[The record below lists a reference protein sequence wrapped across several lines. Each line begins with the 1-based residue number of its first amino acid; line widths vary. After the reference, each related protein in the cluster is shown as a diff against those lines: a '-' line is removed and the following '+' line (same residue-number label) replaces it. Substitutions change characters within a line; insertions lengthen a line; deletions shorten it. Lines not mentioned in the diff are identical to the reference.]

1 MPRAL
6 FPLILSLLAALFLLM
21 RAPFAASDMDALLP
35 PDAALPAREQALLQ
49 AAETAQG
56 RQLLLLVG
64 ATAPLP
70 AAQAVVRNW
79 QASGL
84 VADIAIARTPPLDE
98 LRAAFFQRGF
108 LALPPTARQQL
119 HDDPAIY
126 FAARAADLAN
136 PFAVAVLPPQKDWLG
151 FSRFLPAPLAAHWQA
166 DAAGYLVREA
176 DGRRWLLIRA
186 TLADAPNILGEAR
199 LIPLI
204 EHSAAQAAAQGA
216 TLHVAG
222 TAVFAASS
230 RQAGEAEGRWMS
242 TLGATLTLL
251 LAGVVFRRAR
261 VLLIALPLACGL
273 VCGLAAVVAL
283 CGSVH
288 LLTLVIGSSLIGLLL
303 DFPLHWLGK
312 STAPDWQA
320 DGALAALRRPFLIS
334 LLITLAGYAFLLAT
348 PLPIL
353 RQSAVFALAA
363 LPTAWLT
370 TLWTLPPLFRRFRP
384 RANPT
389 FGRLAGI
396 LLRGSRALRRRVLVI
411 PALALLAVGLWHSD
425 WQDDI
430 RQWVAL
436 PPQWLQQAAEVAR
449 ISGVKPAAQQYLL
462 YATDEDAL
470 LRLDAALAAKL
481 DTAKAAGAVQ
491 DYSAI
496 SQWVWT
502 KDAQAATLD
511 DLHDLA
517 AEPAAWQALTDLGIP
532 ADSIR
537 DALQRARPSAPQGIA
552 AQLDNPLAARWQG
565 HYLGNVNPPSC
576 TYIPPLSASPPDL
589 QPIPAAPSQQL
600 RFERRLQENCAR
612 LYTRVTLYGVR
623 DSAAL
628 AALADGDAIRYHD
641 RRARLNTLFGATRS
655 EALWLKLAS
664 YLVAWGILR
673 AAGFNRR
680 DSLSILAVPLAAAI
694 ATVAL
699 LRALAIPISLF
710 AAFGLLLISAIG
722 VDYAVYAKSGGAPA
736 AIRYRGMLLAAL
748 TTITSFGILAL
759 SATPAVAAFGATV
772 AIGIALSLTF
782 ATWLFPPTTKE
793 PHGNP

>member
-6 FPLILSLLAALFLLM
+6 FPLILGLLAALFLLM

-64 ATAPLP
+64 ADAPLP
-70 AAQAVVRNW
+70 AAQAVVRDW
-79 QASGL
+79 QSSGL
-84 VADIAIARTPPLDE
+84 VADIAITRTPPLDE

-108 LALPPTARQQL
+108 LALPPATRQQL
-119 HDDPAIY
+119 HSDPAAY

-136 PFAVAVLPPQKDWLG
+136 PFAVAMLPPQEDWLG

-166 DAAGYLVREA
+166 DGDGYLVREA

-216 TLHVAG
+216 ILRVAG

-242 TLGATLTLL
+242 ALGATLTLL

-320 DGALAALRRPFLIS
+320 EGALAALRRPFLIS

-411 PALALLAVGLWHSD
+411 PAIALLAVGLWHSD

-436 PPQWLQQAAEVAR
+436 PLQWLQQAAEVAR
-449 ISGVKPAAQQYLL
+449 ISGVEPAAQQYLL
-462 YATDEDAL
+462 RAADEDAL
-470 LRLDAALAAKL
+470 LRLDAALAVRLDAAKV
-481 DTAKAAGAVQ
+481 AGAVQ

-502 KDAQAATLD
+502 TDAQAATAA
-511 DLHDLA
+511 DLQRLA

-532 ADSIR
+532 AAEVR
-537 DALQRARPSAPQGIA
+537 DALRHAAANAPQDIA
-552 AQLDNPLAARWQG
+552 AQLASPLAVRWQG
-565 HYLGNVNPPSC
+565 HYLGRQC
-576 TYIPPLSASPPDL
+576 RPPDAHAITTPSPEEG
-589 QPIPAAPSQQL
+589 QGQQAPSTSD
-600 RFERRLQENCAR
+600 CPV
-612 LYTRVTLYGVR
+612 YTRITLYGVR

-628 AALADGDAIRYHD
+628 ATLADGDAIRYHD

>member
-35 PDAALPAREQALLQ
+35 PDAALPAREQVLLQ
-49 AAETAQG
+49 AAEAAQG

-64 ATAPLP
+64 ADAPLP
-70 AAQAVVRNW
+70 AAQAVVRDW

-108 LALPPTARQQL
+108 LALPPAARQQL
-119 HDDPAIY
+119 HNDPAAY

-136 PFAVAVLPPQKDWLG
+136 PFAVAMLPPQEDWLG

-242 TLGATLTLL
+242 ALGATLTLL

-320 DGALAALRRPFLIS
+320 DSALAALRRPFLIS
-334 LLITLAGYAFLLAT
+334 LLITLVGYAFLLAT

-370 TLWTLPPLFRRFRP
+370 TLWTLPPLFRRFCP
-384 RANPT
+384 RANPA
-389 FGRLAGI
+389 FGRLASI

-411 PALALLAVGLWHSD
+411 PAITLLAVGLWHSD

-449 ISGVKPAAQQYLL
+449 ISGVEPAAQQYLL
-462 YATDEDAL
+462 YATDEDTL
-470 LRLDAALAAKL
+470 LRLDAALAARL
-481 DTAKAAGAVQ
+481 DAAKAAGAVQ

-502 KDAQAATLD
+502 TDAQAATAA
-511 DLHDLA
+511 DLQRLA
-517 AEPAAWQALTDLGIP
+517 ADPVAWQALTDLGIP
-532 ADSIR
+532 AAEVR
-537 DALQRARPSAPQGIA
+537 DALRHAAANAPQDIA
-552 AQLDNPLAARWQG
+552 AQLASPLAVRWQG
-565 HYLGNVNPPSC
+565 HYLGRPCAPP
-576 TYIPPLSASPPDL
+576 
-589 QPIPAAPSQQL
+589 APSDAGPSDVGWALAHRSPDADGAQRQPMTTDD
-600 RFERRLQENCAR
+600 CPV
-612 LYTRVTLYGVR
+612 YTRVTLYGVR

-628 AALADGDAIRYHD
+628 ATLADGDAIRYHD

>member
-35 PDAALPAREQALLQ
+35 PDAALPAQEQALLQ

-64 ATAPLP
+64 AAAPLP
-70 AAQAVVRNW
+70 AAQAVVRDW

-108 LALPPTARQQL
+108 LALPPAARQQL
-119 HDDPAIY
+119 HSDPAAY

-136 PFAVAVLPPQKDWLG
+136 PFAVAVLPPQEDWLG

-166 DAAGYLVREA
+166 DGAGYLVREA
-176 DGRRWLLIRA
+176 DGKRWLLIRA

-216 TLHVAG
+216 TLHIAG

-242 TLGATLTLL
+242 ALGATLTLL

-283 CGSVH
+283 CGGVH

-320 DGALAALRRPFLIS
+320 DSALAALRRPFLIS

-384 RANPT
+384 RANPA

-449 ISGVKPAAQQYLL
+449 ISGVEPAAQQYLL

-470 LRLDAALAAKL
+470 LRLDAALAARL
-481 DTAKAAGAVQ
+481 DAAKAAGAVQ

-502 KDAQAATLD
+502 KDAQAVILD
-511 DLHDLA
+511 DLYDLA
-517 AEPAAWQALTDLGIP
+517 AKPAAWQALTDLGIP
-532 ADSIR
+532 ADNIR

-552 AQLDNPLAARWQG
+552 AQLDNPIAVRWQG
-565 HYLGNVNPPSC
+565 HYLGRPCAPP
-576 TYIPPLSASPPDL
+576 
-589 QPIPAAPSQQL
+589 APSDAGPSNVGWVLAHRSPDADGGQPMTTDD
-600 RFERRLQENCAR
+600 CPA
-612 LYTRVTLYGVR
+612 YTRVTLYGVR

-641 RRARLNTLFGATRS
+641 RRTRLNTLFGATRS

-694 ATVAL
+694 ATIAL